1 MSREELIKA
10 YRLAH
15 LDWQR
20 SEEHQM
26 KAWEIVKETPEYKSY
41 KEAEALAQ
49 RLWEE
54 KNKVENACWKDCEG
68 TGAVFEDIYTIPRD
82 EQYE

>member
-15 LDWQR
+15 LDWTR

-26 KAWEIVKETPEYKSY
+26 KAWEVVKETAEYKSY

-49 RLWEE
+49 RLWEQ
-54 KNKVENACWKDCEG
+54 KNKAEEEGWREIESTGENFYE
-68 TGAVFEDIYTIPRD
+68 VFKTARD
-82 EQYE
+82 EQYD